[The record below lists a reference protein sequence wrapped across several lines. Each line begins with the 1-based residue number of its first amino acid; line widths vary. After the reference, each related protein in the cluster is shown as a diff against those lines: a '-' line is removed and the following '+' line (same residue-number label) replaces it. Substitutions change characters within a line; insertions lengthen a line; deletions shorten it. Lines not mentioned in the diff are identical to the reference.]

1 MTGGVV
7 MGGVTGRSAADPGI
21 RSRDEAHDLP
31 GRVREAWSRWG
42 GPPSGSTVVVALSGG
57 MDSCVLLHLLRFPLA
72 RLGLRVVAAHFD
84 HRMRRDSGADAQWV
98 GGVAGAWRV
107 PVRMGEAERP
117 VRNETEARRLRY
129 AFLERV
135 RAEEEAAMVLTAHHA
150 EDQMETVLFRVLRG
164 TGVRGLAGI
173 PARREPG
180 VARPLLDESRAE
192 LVAYA
197 RRHRVPGRL
206 DPSNEDLGIARNRIR
221 QELLPRIT
229 DIHPGARE
237 AILRLSRNARR
248 TGRALDALLAPVLQR
263 LRVDRGDGF
272 CTFERETFLDL
283 PGTVQGEAL
292 RALAREA
299 GPPLDEAGTAAALE
313 FIRTGRSG
321 RVLHLTPT
329 LQLERD
335 FDLLRLSWSGSRR
348 TGPGVPGPGGRVPI
362 LREPPARPGRTE
374 IDFGGRH
381 LLIEW
386 AAGRAPEGESVVGA
400 GPSHLQGC
408 WIGLADLVFP
418 LSLRSPRPG
427 DRIRGPGGGRKLKK
441 LFGELRLP
449 ARDRGFT
456 PLVVDGRDEILWI
469 PGLYRSALAPA
480 SSEEGGHAVFLNIG
494 EEAE

>member
-1 MTGGVV
+1 MTDSV
-7 MGGVTGRSAADPGI
+7 MARSSTDPVTRGRV
-21 RSRDEAHDLP
+21 EARDLP
-31 GRVREAWSRWG
+31 ERVRAAWSRWG
-42 GPPSGSTVVVALSGG
+42 SAPPGSTVVVALSGG
-57 MDSCVLLHLLRFPLA
+57 VDSCVLLHLLRFPLA
-72 RLGLRVVAAHFD
+72 GLGLRLVAAHFD
-84 HRMRRDSGADAQWV
+84 HRMRRDSGADAHWV
-98 GGVAGAWRV
+98 SGVAGAWRV
-107 PVRMGEAERP
+107 PLKIGEAERP
-117 VRNETEARRLRY
+117 VQNETEARRLRY
-129 AFLERV
+129 DFLERV

-150 EDQMETVLFRVLRG
+150 EDQMETVLFRILRG

-180 VARPLLDESRAE
+180 VARPLLGESRDE

-197 RRHRVPGRL
+197 RTHRVPGRL

-221 QELLPRIT
+221 RELLPRIT

-248 TGRALDALLAPVLQR
+248 TGRALDSLLAPVLQR

-272 CTFERETFLDL
+272 CTFQREAFLDL
-283 PGTVQGEAL
+283 AGTVQGEAL

-321 RVLHLTPT
+321 RVLHLTHT
-329 LQLERD
+329 LQLERE
-335 FDLLRLSWSGSRR
+335 FELLRLSWGGSRR
-348 TGPGVPGPGGRVPI
+348 AGREADIPGNQVPL
-362 LREPPARPGRTE
+362 LREPPVRPGRTE

-386 AAGRAPEGESVVGA
+386 GPGRASEGEGVIGP
-400 GPSHLQGC
+400 GPSDLRGC
-408 WIGLADLVFP
+408 WIQLADLVFP
-418 LSLRSPRPG
+418 LSLRRPRPG

-441 LFGELRLP
+441 LFGELRVP
-449 ARDRGFT
+449 APERVLT
-456 PLVVDGRDEILWI
+456 PLIVDGRDEILWI

-480 SSEEGGHAVFLNIG
+480 SSEAGGHAVFLKIG